1 MEKRYVVDDESL
13 REKGGVVREVDDL
26 MYVAEAYPK
35 DLGYIVSQLVE
46 AVNELMEQVDEL
58 KRRNQSTDNTI

>member
-1 MEKRYVVDDESL
+1 MRK
-13 REKGGVVREVDDL
+13 VDDL

-35 DLGYIVSQLVE
+35 DLGEIVSQLVE

-58 KRRNQSTDNTI
+58 KRHNQSTDNTT